1 MSKLSKSKNRNSLKS
16 KLDKYTSLSDKG
28 NTSELNVP
36 LRLINKKIPENRRAG
51 LIDKFLV
58 ENKTK
63 IKNELVKENDEKKKN
78 KQYLFDLFPE
88 SVGNNSESEILCE
101 NKQAEIKN
109 MVNLNQI
116 LVNDLNKEIDQY
128 RIPNK
133 YNSCNSSRRAKNL
146 DKSKNLKT
154 KKIKNENNKEFVDD
168 FFKTTLLF
176 RKNTLNN
183 FDPENVVKRTEQL
196 KKIPYII
203 KCMDKRKV
211 NSVYTQPLFDKYY
224 ISRYR
229 KQKVNLEDILLNHNT
244 NERRDLISAKIK
256 PYIFYKNR
264 EPYSLPQVSSRTRSK
279 LSESLQQTKLSN

>member
-1 MSKLSKSKNRNSLKS
+1 MGKIIVMAMLSKSKQRNSLKS
-16 KLDKYTSLSDKG
+16 KLDKYTSLSERG
-28 NTSELNVP
+28 NISELNVP
-36 LRLINKKIPENRRAG
+36 LRLINKKLPENRKAG
-51 LIDKFLV
+51 LIDKFLF

-63 IKNELVKENDEKKKN
+63 IKNEIVKENNEKKN
-78 KQYLFDLFPE
+78 NNQYLFDLFHG

-101 NKQAEIKN
+101 NKQTKIKN
-109 MVNLNQI
+109 MINLNQI

-133 YNSCNSSRRAKNL
+133 YSTCKSSRRSEKL
-146 DKSKNLKT
+146 DKMKNT
-154 KKIKNENNKEFVDD
+154 NNKKIKNENDKELIDD

-176 RKNTLNN
+176 KKNTLNN
-183 FDPENVVKRTEQL
+183 FDPENVIKRTEQL
-196 KKIPYII
+196 NRIPYII

-211 NSVYTQPLFDKYY
+211 NSVYTQPIFDKYY
-224 ISRYR
+224 LYRYR

-264 EPYSLPQVSSRTRSK
+264 EPYSLPQVTIITR
-279 LSESLQQTKLSN
+279 SESLQQTN